1 MSSVTE
7 GLLYLRD
14 FRVSGASPQ
23 DGSRVR
29 DPGPGTG
36 PGMRTCSEYQLYH
49 IIEVPLRLKNFTY

>member
-1 MSSVTE
+1 MILEYQEQVRKM
-7 GLLYLRD
+7 G
-14 FRVSGASPQ
+14 P
-23 DGSRVR
+23 GSRVR